1 MAGLNLESKQP
12 TYNDLKKLAK
22 KAAGDAVSGFR
33 IAVVGDT
40 STQYLAAAIRGY
52 GAMAGIPVAVMDADY
67 NQIDAQLMD
76 SESETYQ
83 FKPDML
89 LLYLSTEWMWHRFCL
104 CPQDKRQLF
113 AEQELNYI
121 QSCWNRFHEKMPAS
135 RILQTNFVQM
145 PDAVF
150 GNSSALI
157 QTSFLYQ
164 VRKLNYLLAEAASNV
179 KAVSILDLDIIQ
191 STFGRKFTHD
201 CKMKMIAKAMLS
213 LDALPIV
220 AKQVIDIICATK
232 GMIKKC
238 VVLDLD
244 NTLWGGVIGDDGLE
258 GIQLGELG
266 SGAAFLYLQR
276 WLKELKE
283 RGLILAVCS
292 KNNEDTAR
300 TPFEQHPDMI
310 LRLSDIS
317 VFVANWEDKAS
328 NIRKIQQT
336 LNIGMDSMVFLDD
349 NPFERNAVRS
359 QIPEITVPELPEDPA
374 EYLSYLQS
382 LNLFETISFSEED
395 RIRTLQYQQESIR
408 QSSQST
414 FADYDAY
421 LQSLDMRASCDAFD
435 SFHTPRIAQLT
446 QRSNQFNLRT
456 VRYTEDDIIR
466 LREQEDV
473 HTCWFELKDK
483 YGDYGL
489 ISVLVMR
496 RQDAETLF
504 IDTLLMSCRV
514 LKRGMEQFVINK
526 IASIAK
532 QAGYSRVIGEYI
544 PTAKNAMVRDLYPK
558 MGFAPIDETH
568 YVMDVENFIP
578 HSIYIKEE

>member
-1 MAGLNLESKQP
+1 MNLESSQL
-12 TYNDLKKLAK
+12 TYNHLKKLAK
-22 KAAGDAVSGFR
+22 RASGDAPSGFR
-33 IAVVGDT
+33 IAVVGDS
-40 STQYLAAAIRGY
+40 STQYLSTAIRGY
-52 GAMAGIPVAVMDADY
+52 GIMAGMPVAVMDADY

-76 SESETYQ
+76 PASETYE

-89 LLYLSTEWMWHRFCL
+89 LLYLSAEWMWHRFCL
-104 CPQDKRQLF
+104 CPQEKRQMF

-121 QSCWNRFHEKMPAS
+121 QSCWNRFHEKMPAA
-135 RILQTNFVQM
+135 RILQTNFVQV
-145 PDAVF
+145 PDGVF

-179 KAVSILDLDIIQ
+179 KAVSLLDLDIIQ
-191 STFGRKFTHD
+191 STYGRNYTHD
-201 CKMKMIAKAMLS
+201 CKMKMVAKAMLS
-213 LDALPIV
+213 LDILPVV

-232 GMIKKC
+232 GQIKKC

-266 SGAAFLYLQR
+266 SGAAFFYLQR

-283 RGLILAVCS
+283 RGMILAVCS
-292 KNNEDTAR
+292 KNNEDTAK
-300 TPFEQHPDMI
+300 TPFQQHPDMI
-310 LRLSDIS
+310 LRLEDIS

-328 NIRKIQQT
+328 NIRKIQQI
-336 LNIGMDSMVFLDD
+336 LNIGMDSIVFLDD

-359 QIPEITVPELPEDPA
+359 QIADITVPELPEDPA
-374 EYLSYLQS
+374 EYLPYLQS
-382 LNLFETISFSEED
+382 LNLFETISFSAED

-408 QSSQST
+408 QSSQSN
-414 FADYDAY
+414 FADYEAY
-421 LQSLDMRASCDAFD
+421 LQSLDMRASCGPFD

-456 VRYTEDDIIR
+456 IRYTEDDIAR
-466 LREQEDV
+466 LREQKDV
-473 HTCWFELKDK
+473 FTCWFELKDK

-489 ISVLVMR
+489 ISVLIMR
-496 RQDAETLF
+496 REDEDTLF

-532 QAGYSRVIGEYI
+532 AAGCRRVIGEYI

-558 MGFAPIDETH
+558 MGFDTIDETH
-568 YVMDVENFIP
+568 YVMNTDQFTP
-578 HSIYIKEE
+578 HSIYIEEE